1 MKISELRSI
10 QVNFHFSYIT
20 VGDAKLVWDV
30 IGRDIVLYN
39 KNYTRHYYDDVTQ
52 SSFER
57 LMQVLKV
64 NFQPKNDEE
73 GE

>member
-1 MKISELRSI
+1 MKINELRSI

-20 VGDAKLVWDV
+20 IGDAKLAWDV
-30 IGRDIVLYN
+30 IGRDIILYN
-39 KNYTRHYYDDVTQ
+39 KNYTRHYYDNVTQ
-52 SSFER
+52 SSCER

-64 NFQPKNDEE
+64 NFQPK

>member
-1 MKISELRSI
+1 MKINELRSI

-20 VGDAKLVWDV
+20 IGDAKLAWDV
-30 IGRDIVLYN
+30 IGRDIILYN
-39 KNYTRHYYDDVTQ
+39 KNSTRHYYDNVTP
-52 SSFER
+52 SSSER

-64 NFQPKNDEE
+64 NFQPK